1 MSNKIVSIIIVAGG
15 NKEYLKSCLDS
26 INEQTYVDRE
36 TIVIDNSLVNNF
48 HNEFIQNYPKVRI
61 SISETN
67 LFYSASLNKGI
78 GMSNGEFILCL
89 NDDVVL
95 DKRFIEEAVK
105 GFAVDK
111 KIGMV
116 SGKILRNDKETIDS
130 IGLFLSIWRTA
141 RERGYGIRDAG
152 QFDADGYIFGVC
164 GAAAFYRRSMLNQLK
179 IGTEYFDEA
188 FRFFYED
195 LDMAWRA
202 HNFAW
207 KGYYVKSALAYHC
220 RGGTARKKKSLIKGF
235 ARLHL
240 EDDLVIDLMK
250 NRYLAIIKN
259 EDILNFTLH
268 LPFIIL
274 YDILAVTYLLL
285 FRLRLVMSFIKS
297 FRLLTTAFKK
307 SKLLK
312 AKSKER
318 G

>member
-130 IGLFLSIWRTA
+130 TGLFLSIWRTA
-141 RERGYGIRDAG
+141 KERGYSLKDKE
-152 QFDADGYIFGVC
+152 QFNLPGYIFGVN
-164 GAAAFYRRSMLNQLK
+164 GAVAF
-179 IGTEYFDEA
+179 
-188 FRFFYED
+188 
-195 LDMAWRA
+195 
-202 HNFAW
+202 
-207 KGYYVKSALAYHC
+207 
-220 RGGTARKKKSLIKGF
+220 
-235 ARLHL
+235 
-240 EDDLVIDLMK
+240 
-250 NRYLAIIKN
+250 
-259 EDILNFTLH
+259 
-268 LPFIIL
+268 
-274 YDILAVTYLLL
+274 
-285 FRLRLVMSFIKS
+285 
-297 FRLLTTAFKK
+297 
-307 SKLLK
+307 
-312 AKSKER
+312 
-318 G
+318 